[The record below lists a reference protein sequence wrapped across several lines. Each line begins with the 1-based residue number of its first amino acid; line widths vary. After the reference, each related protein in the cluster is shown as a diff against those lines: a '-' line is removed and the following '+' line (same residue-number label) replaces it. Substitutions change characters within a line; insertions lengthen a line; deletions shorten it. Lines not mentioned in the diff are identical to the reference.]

1 LGGCGT
7 LFLDYVNLKKQIR
20 KRTRIMYKNTKKVIS
35 LQPTKKY
42 TPFIGWFLNCKKS
55 GVMAK
60 KFILNFLIF
69 SKPA

>member
-1 LGGCGT
+1 
-7 LFLDYVNLKKQIR
+7 
-20 KRTRIMYKNTKKVIS
+20 MYKNTKKVIS